1 MSRESEA
8 EPAGG
13 TQLPGVLPE
22 ALFAELVAFRR
33 DVHMHPE
40 LGNQEFRTTAAIKAR
55 LEKAGLKPRVLSG
68 GTGLVCDIG
77 VEEDTPG
84 VRAGAGAATT
94 RQAPGATTT
103 ALTAPGTQTPATATS
118 TAPGARA
125 PLAAAPPA
133 PGVKAPAL
141 AASGA
146 PGTSASP
153 DAAPPAPGIEA
164 PGIQPPGIF
173 ALRADIDALPIPDT
187 KATCA
192 YRSTVPDRA
201 HACGHD
207 VHTTVVLGAGLVL
220 AELHR
225 QGRLPRPVR
234 LIFQPAEEILPG
246 GAADAIEDGVLDGV
260 GRIIAVHCDP
270 RVDAGKIGLREGA
283 ITSACDRLEIAL
295 DGPGGHTARPHL
307 TTDLVT
313 AAARVVVDVPALV
326 GRRVDTRA
334 GLAVT
339 WGRIECGH
347 APNVIPQHAELSG
360 TVRCLD
366 IEAWRA
372 APDIV
377 VAAIDEVA
385 NMHHAKSEINYV
397 RGVPPVVNDPEVTGL
412 LRDAMTARRGADS
425 VEGTEQSL
433 GGEDFSWYLEQVP
446 GAMARLGVRTPG
458 ERTVRDLH
466 QGNFDAD
473 EHAITVGVELFTAAA
488 LLDAATRTA

>member
-1 MSRESEA
+1 MSVESEVD
-8 EPAGG
+8 
-13 TQLPGVLPE
+13 LPGEALLPGTLPE
-22 ALFAELVAFRR
+22 ALRAELVAFRR
-33 DVHMHPE
+33 DLHMHPE
-40 LGNQEFRTTAAIKAR
+40 LGNQEFRTTAAIKER
-55 LEKAGLKPRVLSG
+55 LEKAGLRPRVLAV

-77 VEEDTPG
+77 NWDDG
-84 VRAGAGAATT
+84 
-94 RQAPGATTT
+94 
-103 ALTAPGTQTPATATS
+103 L
-118 TAPGARA
+118 
-125 PLAAAPPA
+125 
-133 PGVKAPAL
+133 PAL
-141 AASGA
+141 
-146 PGTSASP
+146 
-153 DAAPPAPGIEA
+153 
-164 PGIQPPGIF
+164 
-173 ALRADIDALPIPDT
+173 ALRADIDALPIPDA
-187 KATCA
+187 KADCP

-225 QGRLPRPVR
+225 EGLLPRPVR
-234 LIFQPAEEILPG
+234 LIFQPAEEVLPG
-246 GAADAIEDGVLDGV
+246 GAADAIECGVMEGV
-260 GRIIAVHCDP
+260 GRIVAVHCDP
-270 RVDAGKIGLREGA
+270 RVDAGRIGIREGA

-313 AAARVVVDVPALV
+313 AVARVVTDVPALV
-326 GRRVDTRA
+326 ARRVDTRS

-339 WGRIECGH
+339 WGRIESGH

-366 IEAWRA
+366 IAAWRQ

-385 NMHHAKSEINYV
+385 NLHRAKSEINYV
-397 RGVPPVVNDPEVTGL
+397 RGVPPVVNDPGVTEL
-412 LRDAMTARRGADS
+412 LRDAMIARRGADS

-433 GGEDFSWYLEQVP
+433 GGEDFSWYLEHVP

-458 ERTVRDLH
+458 QRTVRDLH
-466 QGNFDAD
+466 QGDFDVD

-488 LLDAATRTA
+488 LIDL